1 MDDIKLYIA
10 YVTLIIANALKKG
23 WKVKKLNENK
33 IKLIK
38 PLALIKDD
46 VHSETFLG
54 NLLSDLIVD

>member
-10 YVTLIIANALKKG
+10 YITLIIANALKNG

-38 PLALIKDD
+38 PLSCIKEDVDD
-46 VHSETFLG
+46 KNFIK
-54 NLLSDLIVD
+54 NLLSDLI

>member
-10 YVTLIIANALKKG
+10 YVTLIIANALKNG

-38 PLALIKDD
+38 PLTHIKED
-46 VHSETFLG
+46 VHDEYFVN
-54 NLLSDLIVD
+54 NLLSDLILD

>member
-10 YVTLIIANALKKG
+10 YITLIIANALKNG

-38 PLALIKDD
+38 PLSCIKED
-46 VHSETFLG
+46 VHDKYFIK
-54 NLLSDLIVD
+54 NLLSDLI

>member
-1 MDDIKLYIA
+1 MDNIKLYIA

-38 PLALIKDD
+38 PLSLIKED
-46 VHSETFLG
+46 VHNENFLS
-54 NLLSDLIVD
+54 NLLSDLIVK